1 MGNNVTVVGMILSA
15 MPMSEFD
22 KRVTI
27 LTLDRGKIA
36 AFAKGARRQNSPLL
50 AASNP
55 FVFGEF
61 TLYEGRSSYNLLSAS
76 VTNYF
81 SELTSELADT
91 YYGLFFLEMAE
102 YFTQE
107 NNDEKLVLSLLYQSL
122 RALESSKFDRRL
134 VKVIYEW
141 KMLMLNGI
149 YPNMFSCQCCGKK
162 ENLYGFSVRRA
173 GMICRECSAGEY
185 VKPLH
190 PSTLYTMQ
198 YIMATEITKLFR
210 FSVTDQVLQELEE
223 LLRSYRG
230 QYVNHMFKSEKFLE
244 DGLLQ

>member
-1 MGNNVTVVGMILSA
+1 MGNNTTITGMILSA
-15 MPMSEFD
+15 MPVNEFD

-50 AASNP
+50 AATNP

-61 TLYEGRSSYNLLSAS
+61 VVFEGRSSYNLVNAS

-81 SELTSELADT
+81 SELTTDLANT
-91 YYGLFFLEMAE
+91 YYGMFFLEMAS

-107 NNDEKLVLSLLYQSL
+107 NNDEKQVLRLLYQSL
-122 RALESSKFDRRL
+122 RALESGKYDRRL
-134 VKVIYEW
+134 VKVIFEW

-149 YPNMFSCQCCGKK
+149 YPNVFSCQCCGGK
-162 ENLYGFSVRRA
+162 EDLYGFSVRRA
-173 GMICRECSAGEY
+173 GMLCASCCEKEY
-185 VKPLH
+185 ARPLH
-190 PSTLYTMQ
+190 PSALYTLQ
-198 YIMATEITKLFR
+198 YIITTEITGLFR
-210 FSVTDQVLQELEE
+210 FSVTEEVLEQLEE
-223 LLRSYRG
+223 LLRDYRA
-230 QYVNHMFKSEKFLE
+230 QYVNHVFKSEKFLE

>member
-1 MGNNVTVVGMILSA
+1 MGNNTTVTGMILSA

-36 AFAKGARRQNSPLL
+36 AFARGARRQNSPLL
-50 AASNP
+50 AATNP

-61 TLYEGRSSYNLLSAS
+61 VLYEGRNSYNLQSAS

-81 SELTSELADT
+81 ADLTSDLANT
-91 YYGLFFLEMAE
+91 YYGMFFLEMAE
-102 YFTQE
+102 YFAQE
-107 NNDEKLVLSLLYQSL
+107 NNDEKQVLSLLYQSL
-122 RALESSKFDRRL
+122 RALESGKYERRL

-162 ENLYGFSVRRA
+162 EELYGFSLRLA
-173 GMICRECSAGEY
+173 GMICKECSDKEY
-185 VKPLH
+185 AKTMH
-190 PSTLYTMQ
+190 PSTLYTLQ
-198 YIMATEITKLFR
+198 YIMASQITKLFR
-210 FSVTDQVLQELEE
+210 FSVTEEVLRELEKI
-223 LLRSYRG
+223 LDSYRG
-230 QYVNHMFKSEKFLE
+230 QYVNHIFKSEKFLE